1 MAIRLIDFTALRRAG
16 ATKAYRGANMIR
28 NSAGALLLATALTAA
43 VLSQATCAH
52 AGGKYDG
59 TWSMV
64 VYTRTGPCD
73 AAYRF
78 SGQIVNGV
86 ITYGSLG
93 VNLAGHVK
101 SGGEAYARVSGG
113 GASAVAYG
121 RMGATRGGGSWRG
134 RTSTGYCT
142 GTWVATRT

>member
-1 MAIRLIDFTALRRAG
+1 MIGNRAG
-16 ATKAYRGANMIR
+16 AILFAAT
-28 NSAGALLLATALTAA
+28 LAPAA
-43 VLSQATCAH
+43 MSHVTGAH
-52 AGGKYDG
+52 AASKYDG

-73 AAYRF
+73 ASYRF

-93 VNLAGHVK
+93 VNLAGYVK
-101 SGGEAYARVSGG
+101 SSGDAYARVSGG
-113 GASAVAYG
+113 GALAVAYG
-121 RMGATRGGGSWRG
+121 RLGATRGGGSWRG
-134 RTSTGYCT
+134 RTSSGYCT

>member
-1 MAIRLIDFTALRRAG
+1 MIHNKAG
-16 ATKAYRGANMIR
+16 AI
-28 NSAGALLLATALTAA
+28 LLASTLAA
-43 VLSQATCAH
+43 AAQSQVTCAH
-52 AGGKYDG
+52 AAGRYDG

-64 VYTRTGPCD
+64 VFTRTGPCD

-93 VNLAGHVK
+93 IDLAGYVG
-101 SGGEAYARVSGG
+101 SGGDTYARVSGG
-113 GASAVAYG
+113 GAHAVAYG
-121 RMGATRGGGSWRG
+121 RMGATRGGGRWRG
-134 RTSTGYCT
+134 RTSSGYCT